1 MISKIFKYFILGSAV
16 IFFYSC
22 GVPVGSRYTQET
34 EKSSNEKINKE
45 KKSEEKSDN
54 KNQENFN
61 LDNYRSKIDIKENQ
75 NNSTAH
81 DLGAW
86 YNYNV
91 MPNKSDTSKTII
103 KNLPGYRV
111 QVASTDN
118 LDAANQ
124 LRSEIYFKTNQKAVY
139 VIFDPPFYKVEV
151 GDFIDFNDAKNLSF
165 KLKQMGYPEARVVNE
180 TINIFE

>member
-1 MISKIFKYFILGSAV
+1 MLSKNLKYFILGSAI

-22 GVPVGSRYTQET
+22 GVPVGSRYAQET
-34 EKSSNEKINKE
+34 KETSTEKTTKE
-45 KKSEEKSDN
+45 KKSVEKVDN
-54 KNQENFN
+54 NNPENFN
-61 LDNYRSKIDIKENQ
+61 LDKYRSRIEIKDNKSD
-75 NNSTAH
+75 STDH
-81 DLGAW
+81 DLDAW
-86 YNYNV
+86 YNYHV
-91 MPNKSDTSKTII
+91 LPNKSDTSKTII
-103 KNLPGYRV
+103 KNVPGYRV

-139 VIFDPPFYKVEV
+139 VIFDPPFYKIEI
-151 GDFIDFNDAKNLSF
+151 GDFIDINDAKNLSF